1 MYYEELR
8 KFFSMQKFSC
18 RDKGG
23 KSKQK
28 KNAPIILII
37 DYDFEHKMTTMTA
50 SLQEEFSF
58 SSVLVLKSTVR
69 IQFFNQMW

>member
-1 MYYEELR
+1 
-8 KFFSMQKFSC
+8 MQKFSC
-18 RDKGG
+18 R